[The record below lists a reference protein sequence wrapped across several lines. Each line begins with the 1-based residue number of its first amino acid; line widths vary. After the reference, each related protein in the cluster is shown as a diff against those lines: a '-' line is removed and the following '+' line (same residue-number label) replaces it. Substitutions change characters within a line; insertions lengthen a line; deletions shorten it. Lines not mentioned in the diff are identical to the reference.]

1 MLTISNLT
9 KRYRNS
15 KGLGP
20 VNFSVDSG
28 EVCGIIGPNGAG
40 KTTLFSILAGIMS
53 PQSGVVTTNAR
64 GTIHTG
70 SRIPCGHIGFLPEI
84 PFLHREFTPIEAV
97 QFDASM
103 RENPISKDGAEEHL
117 TSFGAHSYMN
127 RPIRTLS
134 QGQSKRV
141 ELACAFLGAPDIL
154 VLDEPLNGLDI
165 QSVINLREKILA
177 EKERGA
183 TILISSH
190 ILTFIDEVADRII
203 FLDDGHVVGE
213 VDPREKEAE
222 QAYRH
227 LFLS

>member
-9 KRYRNS
+9 KRYRNGR
-15 KGLGP
+15 GLGA
-20 VNFSVDSG
+20 FSMGVDAG
-28 EVCGIIGPNGAG
+28 EIVGIIGPNGAG
-40 KTTLFSILAGIMS
+40 KTTLFSILAGILM
-53 PQSGVVTTNAR
+53 PQSG
-64 GTIHTG
+64 TITVATDGDSHTDV
-70 SRIPCGHIGFLPEI
+70 RILSEHVGFLPEI
-84 PFLHREFTPIEAV
+84 PFLQRAFTPLEAV
-97 QFDASM
+97 QFDAAM
-103 RENPISKDGAEEHL
+103 RGAPISKSEAKEHL
-117 TSFGAHSYMN
+117 ATFDAHSYMN

-190 ILTFIDEVADRII
+190 ILTFIDEVADRIV
-203 FLDDGHVVGE
+203 FLDDGHIVGE
-213 VDPREKEAE
+213 VDPREQEAE
-222 QAYRH
+222 AAYRA